1 MMWVEKYR
9 PKSFSEYRGASN
21 QKKELKE
28 WAENWEPGDKP
39 VLIHGQPGTGKT
51 SLIEVLAEELG
62 LELYETNASDVR
74 TKSSLEKQLKSAA
87 MQRSF
92 TGKKKLILVD
102 EVDGMSA
109 TDRGGTNMVSEIIDD
124 TKFPL
129 VMTAN
134 DAYDSKIRTLRNKS
148 KLVKLDSVHT
158 NSINAHLKQILE
170 EEGIEY
176 DDSAVRR
183 IARSASGQMRS
194 AINDLEA
201 VARGK
206 TELTKEDVKA
216 VSGRDSQ
223 KEIFQALKIIFKT
236 TSAENARNATQN
248 LEEDPDTFLQWVREN
263 IPREYKKKEDVSQA
277 YDNISKADLFNGRIR
292 RRMNW
297 KLLKYVYHFSSIGV
311 ALSKKEKYDGW
322 TKYQYPS
329 KIRKMGQSRSSR
341 NKLKEIS
348 SKLGEKLHISRSQ
361 AVESMPFIA
370 TLMEEDEELAS
381 ELGLNEEE
389 AEFVADFS

>member
-1 MMWVEKYR
+1 MWVEKYR

-28 WAENWEPGDKP
+28 WAENWKQGDKP
-39 VLIHGQPGTGKT
+39 VLLHGQPGTGKT
-51 SLIEVLAEELG
+51 SLVEVLAKELD

-87 MQRSF
+87 MQMSF
-92 TGKKKLILVD
+92 TGKTKLILVD

-109 TDRGGTNMVSEIIDD
+109 TDRGGTNMVSEIIDE
-124 TKFPL
+124 TRFPL

-148 KLVKLDSVHT
+148 KLIKLDSVHT

-176 DDSAVRR
+176 DESAVRR
-183 IARSASGQMRS
+183 IARSANGQMRS

-236 TSAENARNATQN
+236 MSAENAKNATQN

-263 IPREYKKKEDVSQA
+263 IPREYKKKKDISRA
-277 YDNISKADLFNGRIR
+277 YDNISKADVFNGRIR

-297 KLLKYVYHFSSIGV
+297 KLLKYVYHFSSIGIS
-311 ALSKKEKYDGW
+311 LSKDEKYDGW

-329 KIRKMGQSRSSR
+329 KIRKMGQSKASR
-341 NKLKEIS
+341 NKLEEIA
-348 SKLGEKLHISRSQ
+348 SKLGAKLHVSRSQ

-370 TLMEEDEELAS
+370 MLMEEDEELAKS
-381 ELGLNEEE
+381 LGLDEDE
-389 AEFVADFS
+389 AEFVAEFS